1 MIFLINNDAMN
12 LRLEENLI
20 NFSHDVLL
28 RSEKEYLVK
37 YFLRSPFV
45 VYMITRYKFN
55 IRLHVRAI
63 EEIIE
68 IYGYICGL
76 DQRLANLISDEK

>member
-12 LRLEENLI
+12 LTLEESLI

-28 RSEKEYLVK
+28 HSEKEYLVK
-37 YFLRSPFV
+37 YYLCSPFV
-45 VYMITRYKFN
+45 IYMITRYKLN

-63 EEIIE
+63 EGIIE
-68 IYGYICGL
+68 TYGYICGL
-76 DQRLANLISDEK
+76 DQRLANFLSDEK